1 MDMLIEVKELIYRRR
16 KGFCLRI
23 DENGD
28 LIVIAPYYATENDIR
43 KVIQKKANWILK
55 TREVVL
61 RNLQKTKPLKF
72 VKGESILFLG
82 ENFKID
88 FHNKSDVLLDEKN
101 KVLYLPYGEHTTLYR
116 KLRLFYYEQ
125 ARKILKE
132 ELDRWSNIMGLE
144 YTSFRLKDAKR
155 LWGSCGKNGVI
166 NLNWRLILLPK
177 PIIQHIVIHELAHLV
192 YRNHS
197 KQFKYFVSQYS
208 SNYSEKE
215 KWLRDNSY
223 ILQMFRED

>member
-116 KLRLFYYEQ
+116 KLKLF
-125 ARKILKE
+125 
-132 ELDRWSNIMGLE
+132 
-144 YTSFRLKDAKR
+144 
-155 LWGSCGKNGVI
+155 
-166 NLNWRLILLPK
+166 LL
-177 PIIQHIVIHELAHLV
+177 
-192 YRNHS
+192 
-197 KQFKYFVSQYS
+197 
-208 SNYSEKE
+208 
-215 KWLRDNSY
+215 
-223 ILQMFRED
+223 